1 MCLVKQLL
9 QRLTETTQFPG
20 FMFLRV
26 VQRTQLGE
34 VNKQQTNDHLT
45 GRSLS
50 NIYTKTYQN
59 QTTYDKVIAC
69 QVSVVV

>member
-1 MCLVKQLL
+1 MCLVKQQL

-20 FMFLRV
+20 FVFLRV
-26 VQRTQLGE
+26 VQRNQLGE
-34 VNKQQTNDHLT
+34 AGNQQTNDHLT
-45 GRSLS
+45 GHTLS

-59 QTTYDKVIAC
+59 QTTYVTVIAC

>member
-1 MCLVKQLL
+1 MCLVKQQL

-26 VQRTQLGE
+26 MQRTQLGE
-34 VNKQQTNDHLT
+34 VSNQQTNDHLT
-45 GRSLS
+45 GHSLR

-59 QTTYDKVIAC
+59 QTRYVRVAC